1 MKKLGEVLLT
11 KNLLIIGAGREQIS
25 VYQSAKKMGL
35 FVIGTDINPE
45 APAFDYA
52 DKKLICSTRNAVE
65 TLEVVLDYSKNNRI
79 DGVMTVA
86 NDVPFTVA
94 LVADKLKLSGIS
106 LKSAKLVSNKISMKE
121 QFVRHG
127 IPTPKFDVMNTKD
140 DFFKK
145 IKEKTFPFVLKPSD
159 GRGARGVLFI
169 DENTDISLAWNHS
182 IQYSDNK
189 KLLLEE
195 FIEGDQLSVE
205 GIFLDGK
212 YRSIAFADRNYS
224 NLQLTKPFIVENGG
238 VIPSK
243 HEDKTLDEISKV
255 IENAAHSLEINKGT
269 VKADIVLS
277 KKGYMI
283 IEIAARLSGNYLATH
298 HIPMA
303 YGIDIISAAIN
314 MALGIKIK
322 EGSLQAKK
330 KNYLC
335 ARFFFP
341 PSGIIKSIKG
351 IEKVK
356 SLNYVKMLEIYR
368 KEGEFQPLIDHH
380 AARAGTIL
388 CEGSTYEEAVEHTNT
403 AVNHIKFVME

>member
-1 MKKLGEVLLT
+1 MEKLT
-11 KNLLIIGAGREQIS
+11 KSLLIIGAGREQVP
-25 VYQSAKKMGL
+25 VYQIAKKMGL
-35 FVIGTDINPE
+35 FIIGTDINPQ
-45 APAFDYA
+45 APAFEFA
-52 DKKLICSTRNAVE
+52 DVRLHCITRNAQE
-65 TLEVVLDYSKNNRI
+65 TLETVLEYAKVNSI

-94 LVADKLKLSGIS
+94 LVADNLKLPGIS
-106 LKSAKLVSNKISMKE
+106 LRSAKLVSNKISMKE

-127 IPTPKFDVMNTKD
+127 IPTPKFDVINTKD

-145 IKEKTFPFVLKPSD
+145 VKEKNFPLVLKPSD

-169 DENTDISLAWNHS
+169 DENTDISFAWNHS
-182 IQYSDNK
+182 IQNSNNK

-212 YRSIAFADRNYS
+212 YHSIAFADRNYN

-243 HEDKTLDEISKV
+243 HEDKILNEISKV
-255 IENAAHSLEINKGT
+255 IEIAAHSLEINTGT

-277 KKGYMI
+277 ENGPMI

-303 YGIDIISAAIN
+303 YGIDIVSAAIN

-322 EGSLQAKK
+322 EDSLQAKK
-330 KNYLC
+330 RNYLC

-341 PSGIIKSIKG
+341 QPGTIKSIKG

-368 KEGEFQPLIDHH
+368 KEGEFQPLIDNH
-380 AARAGTIL
+380 AVRAGTIL

-403 AVNHIKFVME
+403 AVDHIKFVME

>member
-1 MKKLGEVLLT
+1 MEKLT
-11 KNLLIIGAGREQIS
+11 KSLLIIGAGREQVP
-25 VYQSAKKMGL
+25 VYQIAKKMGL
-35 FVIGTDINPE
+35 FIIGTDIDPQ
-45 APAFDYA
+45 APAFEFA
-52 DKKLICSTRNAVE
+52 DVKLHCSTRNAQE
-65 TLEVVLDYSKNNRI
+65 TLETVLEYAKVNSI

-94 LVADKLKLSGIS
+94 LVADNLQLSGIS
-106 LKSAKLVSNKISMKE
+106 LRSAKLVSNKIFMKE

-127 IPTPKFDVMNTKD
+127 IPTPKFDVVNTKD

-145 IKEKTFPFVLKPSD
+145 VKEKNFPLVLKPSD

-169 DENTDISLAWNHS
+169 DENTDISFAWNHS
-182 IQYSDNK
+182 IQNSNNK

-212 YRSIAFADRNYS
+212 YHSIAFADRNYN

-243 HEDKTLDEISKV
+243 YKDKTLDEISKV
-255 IENAAHSLEINKGT
+255 IENAAHSLEINNGT

-277 KKGYMI
+277 ENGPMI

-303 YGIDIISAAIN
+303 YGIDIVSAAIN

-322 EGSLQAKK
+322 EESLQPKK
-330 KNYLC
+330 RNYLC

-341 PSGIIKSIKG
+341 QSGIIKSIKG
-351 IEKVK
+351 IEEVK

-388 CEGSTYEEAVEHTNT
+388 CEGSTYEEAVEHTNI
-403 AVNHIKFVME
+403 AVDHIKFVIE

>member
-1 MKKLGEVLLT
+1 MEKLT
-11 KNLLIIGAGREQIS
+11 KSLLIIGAGREQVP
-25 VYQSAKKMGL
+25 VYQIAKKMGL
-35 FVIGTDINPE
+35 FIIGTDINPQ
-45 APAFDYA
+45 APAFEFA
-52 DKKLICSTRNAVE
+52 DVRLHCSTRNAQE
-65 TLEVVLDYSKNNRI
+65 TLETVLEYAKVNSI

-94 LVADKLKLSGIS
+94 LVADKLKLPGIS
-106 LKSAKLVSNKISMKE
+106 LRSAKLVSNKISMKE

-127 IPTPKFDVMNTKD
+127 IPTPKFDVINTKD

-145 IKEKTFPFVLKPSD
+145 VKEKNFPLVLKPSD

-169 DENTDISLAWNHS
+169 DENTDISFAWNHS
-182 IQYSDNK
+182 IQNSNNK

-212 YRSIAFADRNYS
+212 YHSIAFADRNYN

-243 HEDKTLDEISKV
+243 HEDKILNEISKV
-255 IENAAHSLEINKGT
+255 IENAAHSLEINTGT

-277 KKGYMI
+277 ENGPMI

-303 YGIDIISAAIN
+303 YGIDIVSAAIN

-322 EGSLQAKK
+322 EDSLQAKK
-330 KNYLC
+330 RNYLC

-341 PSGIIKSIKG
+341 QPGTIKSIKG
-351 IEKVK
+351 IEEVK

-368 KEGEFQPLIDHH
+368 KEGEFQPLIDNH

-388 CEGSTYEEAVEHTNT
+388 CEGSTYEESVEHTNT
-403 AVNHIKFVME
+403 AVDHIKFVME